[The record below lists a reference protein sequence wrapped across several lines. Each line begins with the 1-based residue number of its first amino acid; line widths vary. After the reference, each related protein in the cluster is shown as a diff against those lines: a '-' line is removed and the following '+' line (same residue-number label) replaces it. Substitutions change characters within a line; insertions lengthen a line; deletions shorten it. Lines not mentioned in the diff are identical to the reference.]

1 MALITCSECG
11 KEYSENAASC
21 PNCGNPNPS
30 TKNVNVVVE
39 KYNGFWSAGR
49 LAIGV
54 ISIVLFVFIMFQSC
68 AVGVSNALEENGS
81 TSGSAGFM
89 LAVFML
95 TAGIVGICTRNSKS
109 RVGVI
114 IATVLYWF
122 AALLSVGESK
132 TYPDIAVWGVVAF
145 IFGLVFLICA
155 IKTKKQK
162 SE

>member
-54 ISIVLFVFIMFQSC
+54 ISIVLFVFIMIINIS
-68 AVGVSNALEENGS
+68 
-81 TSGSAGFM
+81 
-89 LAVFML
+89 L
-95 TAGIVGICTRNSKS
+95 TGI
-109 RVGVI
+109 
-114 IATVLYWF
+114 L
-122 AALLSVGESK
+122 
-132 TYPDIAVWGVVAF
+132 
-145 IFGLVFLICA
+145 
-155 IKTKKQK
+155 KKGDK
-162 SE
+162 NHE